1 MARIEKRIFFVISAP
16 ICMIYKI
23 NQAVYTEQGLHQSI
37 LLSEKDIYQGQDK
50 PTQEWGSTLN
60 VDI

>member
-1 MARIEKRIFFVISAP
+1 
-16 ICMIYKI
+16 MIYKV